1 VSPRRREVVHR
12 DDGTPITVTKPPR
25 ADVLHYPAH
34 DLTTVLVRRTHDR
47 TVARALAEARWAELL
62 AAKLVD
68 QPLGAEDHRVSRGR
82 VLAGHRRLAAA
93 RMAGLRRVPCLLVEP
108 RTDDEAIVEMF
119 TENRHRVGLT
129 PAEKT
134 SAARALRHE
143 FGWPVSRIAQRLGVH
158 PQTVT
163 RWLGGRNDD
172 EAKLAT
178 SPAASARAKAGAA
191 TRARN
196 TSATLRGPS
205 TVSVR
210 RVHDVVTRWDGRAP
224 ADLLDELRELTGGWT
239 PR

>member
-1 VSPRRREVVHR
+1 MSDAGPKV
-12 DDGTPITVTKPPR
+12 DATAR
-25 ADVLHYPAH
+25 AA
-34 DLTTVLVRRTHDR
+34 LVRVD
-47 TVARALAEARWAELL
+47 ALEFHPRNVRRDLGDLREL
-62 AAKLVD
+62 AASIAEVGIL
-68 QPLGAEDHRVSRGR
+68 QPLLVEDRVSRGR

-172 EAKLAT
+172 EAELAT

-205 TVSVR
+205 TVGVR